1 MGLLSRIFKL
11 RMEPPLMPVSIQTPV
26 QQSVICPFCL
36 DRTAISGAPPMC
48 RSCGQELP
56 PLYLDAGQSMQ
67 PLPIQLFGLGRHGKT
82 TFLTALTMA
91 LRRVNALWQGCTA
104 IPATE
109 YSRRIVRDINVYF
122 DTGKMP
128 PVTAL
133 GAKDCYLMLIDHMIP
148 WGKRAL
154 MVRDCSGEAFRE
166 LMVNVEEAYFFLK
179 SPFTFMCISLP
190 DLRNSGGGYS
200 MDMMLDSYLNTLASN
215 GVRLGKERRK
225 VVIVLTKADLLQDDL
240 PPDLSDY
247 LRDDP
252 FWSLFS
258 EESNVQWKSLEDMKS
273 YMQAMAT
280 MSRKIEAWIC
290 RRAEGRTLVTLARDR
305 NVEIQFSLVSSTGS
319 PPEEKDNILPMGWKP
334 IRILDPFLWT
344 LELESRRSAE
354 LSGRLLER
362 W

>member
-1 MGLLSRIFKL
+1 
-11 RMEPPLMPVSIQTPV
+11 MPVMIQTPV

-67 PLPIQLFGLGRHGKT
+67 PLPIQLFGLSRHGKT

-104 IPATE
+104 MAATE
-109 YSRRIVRDINVYF
+109 SSRQIVRDVNVYF

-128 PVTAL
+128 PMTAL

-148 WGKRAL
+148 WGRRAL

-166 LMVNVEEAYFFLK
+166 LVVNVEEAYFFLK
-179 SPFTFMCISLP
+179 SPFTFMFISLL
-190 DLRNSGGGYS
+190 DLRNSGGYS
-200 MDMMLDSYLNTLASN
+200 MDLMLDSYLNTLASN

-225 VVIVLTKADLLQDDL
+225 VVIVLTKADLFLLQDDF
-240 PPDLSDY
+240 PQELSDY
-247 LRDDP
+247 LRKDP
-252 FWSLFS
+252 FRSLLS
-258 EESNVQWKSLEDMKS
+258 EEGDVQWQTLGDMKS
-273 YMQAMAT
+273 YMQEMAA

-290 RRAEGRTLVTLARDR
+290 RRAEGRTLVALARDR

-319 PPEEKDNILPMGWKP
+319 PPEEKGNILTTGWAP
-334 IRILDPFLWT
+334 IRILDPFFWT

-354 LSGRLLER
+354 LSSRL
-362 W
+362 